1 VRKPRLLHSTTNSI
15 PTYVINIPPVL
26 PPFAYACRPSRSSVK
41 VRADASQQPPQ
52 DNSSSDDE
60 PLYLPATASTYCP
73 FSAELLL
80 ATTRQAHLERYREE
94 VQQLYE
100 PGQPVDL
107 TRVALLISNIYQPQL
122 DHRPYFEA
130 LEHLVAAAALA
141 VMRKVSEV
149 AVGPR
154 SVDDSCAGFEGL
166 DIQESQHVLAAVQ
179 AINELL
185 FVEEGLGVNAVDPYD
200 PLNGSVADLL
210 DTRKGKGVVCIGMP
224 GTALHCSLG

>member
-1 VRKPRLLHSTTNSI
+1 VPILAKPVHKLRRLHSTTSSIQWFGNINSTFT
-15 PTYVINIPPVL
+15 PA
-26 PPFAYACRPSRSSVK
+26 FEYACRPSRLTVK

-52 DNSSSDDE
+52 HNSSSDDE

-80 ATTRQAHLERYREE
+80 ATTRQGHLERYREE

-141 VMRKVSEV
+141 VMRRVSEV
-149 AVGPR
+149 NVGPR

-166 DIQESQHVLAAVQ
+166 DIQNPQHVLAAVQ

-185 FVEEGLGVNAVDPYD
+185 FVEEGLGVNGADPYD

-210 DTRKGKGVVCIGMP
+210 DTRKGKGGDVRL
-224 GTALHCSLG
+224 AFL